1 MPKIK
6 KEKQGSVIAAFLKEK
21 QPITKDEAK
30 NNFKISFQYLDTSQ
44 KYGSSFKDWQ
54 KCGLLSRMLEI
65 FHGYSKKP
73 LLAQIDGGKF
83 AAYEG
88 YPPESKTKFV
98 CPGFVPDDA
107 QWARIHI
114 TGQAIVVGHIVDNTF
129 YVVFLDKTHKFWMTS
144 RITDN

>member
-30 NNFKISFQYLDTSQ
+30 NSFKISFQYLDTSQ

-54 KCGLLSRMLEI
+54 KCGLLSRMLET

-83 AAYEG
+83 AL
-88 YPPESKTKFV
+88 TKV
-98 CPGFVPDDA
+98 IRLSLKPNLYALVLS
-107 QWARIHI
+107 R
-114 TGQAIVVGHIVDNTF
+114 TMLNGQEYI
-129 YVVFLDKTHKFWMTS
+129 
-144 RITDN
+144 